1 MKKKRAIIITA
12 AVVVAVTATVTAIA
26 VDERITVRKQTIYS
40 NKVDAPIRI
49 LHLSDHH
56 SSSYGED
63 QNELIK
69 VIDKLSPDV
78 ILMTGDI
85 LDNRV
90 NNFNAQILVES
101 IAERYH
107 CYYVSGNHEVSTNQ
121 LKRIKKYLREVGV
134 TVLEGENTVADIKGQ
149 KIIIGGVDDPLAF
162 PDEKG
167 RLWEEQLSECNLELS
182 DEYFSVLMTHRPERV
197 DDYRDTDFD
206 LILAGHAH
214 GGQVRFPGLINGLY
228 APNQGFFPDYA
239 GGTYDLGDGQKM
251 VVSRG
256 LSKYLRPRV
265 FNRPE
270 LVLVTVRPPK
280 K

>member
-49 LHLSDHH
+49 LHISDHH

-63 QNELIK
+63 QKELIK

-85 LDNRV
+85 FDNRV
-90 NNFNAQILVES
+90 NNLNAQILIED
-101 IAERYH
+101 IAKRYH

-121 LKRIKKYLREVGV
+121 LTKIKKYLREVGV
-134 TVLEGENTVADIKGQ
+134 TVLEGENTIADINGQ

-162 PDEKG
+162 PDAKG
-167 RLWEEQLSECNLELS
+167 RLWEDQLAECNLGLS

-197 DDYRDTDFD
+197 DDYSATDFD

-214 GGQVRFPGLINGLY
+214 GGQVILPGLINGLY

-239 GGTYDLGDGQKM
+239 GGIYDLGDGQKM
-251 VVSRG
+251 IVSRG

-270 LVLVTVRPPK
+270 LVLVTVKPPK